1 MREGSVKVRIDGR
14 GMERFFNIAA
24 QREIEIWDIETEKE
38 RRSAEENG
46 PCTLRSCLGILN
58 T

>member
-1 MREGSVKVRIDGR
+1 MKVRIDGR
-14 GMERFFNIAA
+14 GMERFLIS
-24 QREIEIWDIETEKE
+24 QHREKLRSGTLRLKKE

-46 PCTLRSCLGILN
+46 PCTLRSCLRILN